1 MNPPQKTAQELLNMA
16 SDILVIDDEADIR
29 DLVSGILEDD
39 GHQVRTARDS
49 DEALEALRRRS
60 PALVVLDIWLQGSRI
75 DGLDLLA
82 MLKEIDGDLPVVVI
96 SGHGTIETAVAAIRK
111 GAYDFVEKP
120 FTADRLLL
128 VVQRALEATRLKRE
142 NTALKARSSVSD
154 ELIGSSASMGA
165 LRASIDRV
173 AQTNSRVL
181 ISGPAGSGKELIAR
195 LLHER
200 SPRAIGA
207 FVAINA
213 ASIAPDRME
222 SEIFGEEGPDGRPK
236 KIGVF
241 EQAHGGTLFLDEV
254 GDMPPETQSKILRV
268 LVDQRFKRVG
278 GSTDVQVNV
287 RVVSS
292 SSRDLRGDIEEG
304 RFREDLFH
312 RLNVVPLRAPSLAE
326 RREDIPDLAGY
337 FVGRLAGMSGV
348 PARHIAEDALAALQ
362 AADWPGNVRQLR
374 NVIER
379 ILILATGDAAV
390 PVTVDSLPP
399 EAWPSA
405 GFSKHDGL
413 QEVIGLP
420 LRDARER
427 FEREYLNVQITR
439 FGGNISRTAAF
450 IGMERSAL
458 HRKLKSLG
466 VEAPGRNGHE
476 TAE

>member
-1 MNPPQKTAQELLNMA
+1 MA

-29 DLVSGILEDD
+29 DNIAGILEDD
-39 GHQVRTARDS
+39 GHAVRTARDG
-49 DEALEALRRRS
+49 DEALEAVRRRS
-60 PALVVLDIWLQGSRI
+60 PSLVILDIWLQGSRI
-75 DGLDLLA
+75 DGLDLLS
-82 MLKEIDGDLPVVVI
+82 LFKEIDPDMPVIVI

-111 GAYDFVEKP
+111 GAYDFIEKP
-120 FTADRLLL
+120 FTADRMLV
-128 VVQRALEATRLKRE
+128 VVQRALETARLKRE
-142 NTALKARSSVSD
+142 NAALKMRGGGMD
-154 ELIGSSASMGA
+154 ELVGNSAAMVQ
-165 LRASIDRV
+165 LRAAVERV

-181 ISGPAGSGKELIAR
+181 IAGPAGSGKELIAR
-195 LLHER
+195 LLHES
-200 SPRAIGA
+200 SPRGMGP

-213 ASIAPDRME
+213 ASIAPERME
-222 SEIFGEEGPDGRPK
+222 TEIFGEDGPDGRPR

-241 EQAHGGTLFLDEV
+241 EQAHNGTLFLDEV
-254 GDMPPETQSKILRV
+254 GDMPIETQSKILRV
-268 LVDQRFKRVG
+268 LVDQRFRRLN
-278 GSTDVQVNV
+278 GSADVQVNV

-292 SSRDLRGDIEEG
+292 TSRDLRFDIEHS

-312 RLNVVPLRAPSLAE
+312 RLNVVPLRVPSLAE
-326 RREDIPDLAGY
+326 RREDIPDLAAY
-337 FVGRLAGMSGV
+337 FVARLVGGSGL
-348 PARHIAEDALAALQ
+348 AQREIGEDAMAALQ

-379 ILILATGDAAV
+379 ILILAGGDPST
-390 PVTVDSLPP
+390 PVTVDALPP

-413 QEVIGLP
+413 QEVIGMP

-466 VEAPGRNGHE
+466 VDSPGRAGGDLGDLE
-476 TAE
+476 

>member
-1 MNPPQKTAQELLNMA
+1 MAQ
-16 SDILVIDDEADIR
+16 DILIIDDEADIR
-29 DLVSGILEDD
+29 DLLSGILEDD
-39 GHQVRTARDS
+39 GHHVRAARDS
-49 DEALEALRRRS
+49 DEALDAFKRRTPS
-60 PALVVLDIWLQGSRI
+60 LVVLDVWLQGSRI
-75 DGLDLLA
+75 DGLELLA
-82 MLKEIDGDLPVVVI
+82 LFKEIDADMPVVVI

-111 GAYDFVEKP
+111 GAYDFIEKP

-142 NTALKARSSVSD
+142 NAELRQRSSASD
-154 ELIGSSASMGA
+154 LLIGSSPVMAA
-165 LRASIDRV
+165 LRSAIERV

-200 SPRAIGA
+200 SPRANGP

-222 SEIFGEEGPDGRPK
+222 SEIFGEEGPDGRPR

-241 EQAHGGTLFLDEV
+241 EQAHVGTLFLDEV

-268 LVDQRFKRVG
+268 LVDQRFRRLG
-278 GSTDVQVNV
+278 GTTDVQVNV

-292 SSRDLRGDIEEG
+292 SSRDLSGDIEQE
-304 RFREDLFH
+304 RFRQDLYH

-326 RREDIPDLAGY
+326 RREDIPELAGY

-348 PARHIAEDALAALQ
+348 PARQIGEDALAALQ

-379 ILILATGDAAV
+379 ILILATGDLST
-390 PVTVDSLPP
+390 PVTVDALPP
-399 EAWPSA
+399 EAWPQA

-466 VEAPGRNGHE
+466 VEAPGRNGHDVE
-476 TAE
+476 

>member
-1 MNPPQKTAQELLNMA
+1 MSA
-16 SDILVIDDEADIR
+16 DILVIDDEADIR
-29 DLVSGILEDD
+29 ELVAGILEDD
-39 GHQVRTARDS
+39 GHQVRAARDS
-49 DEALEALRRRS
+49 DEALEAVRRRR

-75 DGLDLLA
+75 DGLDLLT
-82 MLKEIDGDLPVVVI
+82 LFKDIDPELPVLVI

-120 FTADRLLL
+120 FTADRLL
-128 VVQRALEATRLKRE
+128 VAVTRALEAARLKRE
-142 NTALKARSSVSD
+142 NAELRARSGASD
-154 ELIGSSASMGA
+154 TLIGSSAVMGA
-165 LRASIDRV
+165 LRTSIERV

-181 ISGPAGSGKELIAR
+181 VSGPAGSGKELVAR
-195 LLHER
+195 LLHGQ
-200 SPRAIGA
+200 SPRESGP

-213 ASIAPDRME
+213 ASIAPERME
-222 SEIFGEEGPDGRPK
+222 SEIFGEDGPDGRPR

-268 LVDQRFKRVG
+268 LVDQRFRRLG
-278 GSTDVQVNV
+278 GAGDVQVNV

-292 SSRDLRGDIEEG
+292 SSRDLRGDIELG

-326 RREDIPDLAGY
+326 RREDIPELAGF
-337 FVGRLAGMSGV
+337 FVGRLAGTSGV
-348 PARHIAEDALAALQ
+348 PARQIGEDALAALQ

-379 ILILATGDAAV
+379 ILILATGDPAT
-390 PVTVDSLPP
+390 PVTVDSLPA
-399 EAWPSA
+399 EAWPTA
-405 GFSKHDGL
+405 TNSKREGMH
-413 QEVIGLP
+413 QAIALP

-427 FEREYLNVQITR
+427 FEREYLNVQIIR

-466 VEAPGRNGHE
+466 VDPPGRAGLE
-476 TAE
+476 GE

>member
-1 MNPPQKTAQELLNMA
+1 MAMA
-16 SDILVIDDEADIR
+16 SDILVVDDEADIR
-29 DLVSGILEDD
+29 ELVSGFLQDE
-39 GHQVRTARDS
+39 GHQIRTARDG
-49 DEALEALRRRS
+49 DEALEAVRRRR
-60 PALVVLDIWLQGSRI
+60 PALVILDIWLQGSRI
-75 DGLDLLA
+75 DGLELLT
-82 MLKEIDGDLPVVVI
+82 LFKEIDADMPVIVI
-96 SGHGTIETAVAAIRK
+96 SGHGTIETAVSAIRK
-111 GAYDFVEKP
+111 GAYDFIEKP
-120 FTADRLLL
+120 FTADRLLV
-128 VVQRALEATRLKRE
+128 VVQRALEAARLKRE
-142 NTALKARSSVSD
+142 NAALRARSSVGD
-154 ELIGSSASMGA
+154 DLIGSSPAMA
-165 LRASIDRV
+165 QLRGSIDRV

-181 ISGPAGSGKELIAR
+181 IAGPAGSGKELVAR

-200 SPRAIGA
+200 SPRAAGPFI
-207 FVAINA
+207 VINA
-213 ASIAPDRME
+213 ASIAPERME

-241 EQAHGGTLFLDEV
+241 EQAHTGTLFLDEV

-268 LVDQRFKRVG
+268 LVDQRFRRLG
-278 GSTDVQVNV
+278 GSADVQVNV

-292 SSRDLRGDIEEG
+292 TSRELRGDIEQG

-326 RREDIPDLAGY
+326 RREDIPELAGY
-337 FVGRLAGMSGV
+337 FVARLAGMSGV
-348 PARHIAEDALAALQ
+348 APRAIGEDALAALQ

-379 ILILATGDAAV
+379 ILILAGGDPNT
-390 PVTVDSLPP
+390 PVTVDALPP

-420 LRDARER
+420 LRDAREK

-466 VEAPGRNGHE
+466 VDAPGRNGHDQE
-476 TAE
+476 

>member
-1 MNPPQKTAQELLNMA
+1 MA
-16 SDILVIDDEADIR
+16 SDILIIDDEADIR
-29 DLVSGILEDD
+29 ELVSGILQDD
-39 GHQVRTARDS
+39 GHQVRAARDG
-49 DEALEALRRRS
+49 DEALAAVRQRR

-75 DGLDLLA
+75 DGLDLLS
-82 MLKEIDGDLPVVVI
+82 MFKEIDPDMPVIVI
-96 SGHGTIETAVAAIRK
+96 SGHGTIETAVSAIRK

-128 VVQRALEATRLKRE
+128 VVQRALEAARLKRE
-142 NTALKARSSVSD
+142 NAALRARSAVSD
-154 ELIGSSASMGA
+154 ELVGSSAVMA
-165 LRASIDRV
+165 QLRGSIERV

-181 ISGPAGSGKELIAR
+181 ITGPAGSGKELVAR

-200 SPRAIGA
+200 SPRAGGP

-213 ASIAPDRME
+213 ASIAPERME
-222 SEIFGEEGPDGRPK
+222 SEIFGEEGPEGRPR

-241 EQAHGGTLFLDEV
+241 EQAHAGTLFLDEV
-254 GDMPPETQSKILRV
+254 GDMPPETQAKILRV
-268 LVDQRFKRVG
+268 LVDQRFRRLG
-278 GSTDVQVNV
+278 GSADVQVNV

-292 SSRDLRGDIEEG
+292 TSRDLRGDIEEG

-326 RREDIPDLAGY
+326 RREDIPELAGY

-348 PARHIAEDALAALQ
+348 SPRQIGEDALAALQ

-379 ILILATGDAAV
+379 ILILAAGDPTT
-390 PVTVDSLPP
+390 PVTVDALPP

-466 VEAPGRNGHE
+466 VDAPGRNGHE
-476 TAE
+476 AE

>member
-1 MNPPQKTAQELLNMA
+1 MS
-16 SDILVIDDEADIR
+16 SDILIIDDEADIR
-29 DLVSGILEDD
+29 EHVSGILEDD
-39 GHQVRTARDS
+39 GHQVRAARDS
-49 DEALEALRRRS
+49 DEALEAIRRRK
-60 PALVVLDIWLQGSRI
+60 PALVVLDIWLQGSRV
-75 DGLDLLA
+75 DGLELLQIF
-82 MLKEIDGDLPVVVI
+82 KETDADLPVIVI

-111 GAYDFVEKP
+111 GAYDFIEKP
-120 FTADRLLL
+120 FNADRLL
-128 VVQRALEATRLKRE
+128 VVVHRALEAARLKRE
-142 NTALKARSSVSD
+142 NTALKARVTD
-154 ELIGSSASMGA
+154 DLIGSSAVMQN

-181 ISGPAGSGKELIAR
+181 ITGPAGSGKELIAK

-200 SPRAIGA
+200 SPREAGP

-222 SEIFGEEGPDGRPK
+222 SEIFGEDGPEGRPR

-268 LVDQRFKRVG
+268 LVEQRFRRLG
-278 GSTDVQVNV
+278 GTNDVQVNV

-292 SSRDLRGDIEEG
+292 TSRDLRGDIEQG

-326 RREDIPDLAGY
+326 RRDDIPELAGY
-337 FVGRLAGMSGV
+337 FVGRLAGQSGV
-348 PARHIAEDALAALQ
+348 NARQIGEDALATLQ

-379 ILILATGDAAV
+379 ILILATGDV
-390 PVTVDSLPP
+390 NTPVTVEALPP
-399 EAWPSA
+399 EAWPSSGIA
-405 GFSKHDGL
+405 KADGL

-466 VEAPGRNGHE
+466 VDAPGRGG
-476 TAE
+476 AEAE

>member
-1 MNPPQKTAQELLNMA
+1 MA
-16 SDILVIDDEADIR
+16 SDIIVIDDEADIR
-29 DLVSGILEDD
+29 ELVSGILLDD
-39 GHQVRTARDS
+39 GHQVRCARDS
-49 DEALEALRRRS
+49 DEALDAMRKRR

-75 DGLDLLA
+75 DGLDLLT
-82 MLKEIDGDLPVVVI
+82 MLKEIDAGMPIVVI
-96 SGHGTIETAVAAIRK
+96 SGHGTIETAVTAIRK
-111 GAYDFVEKP
+111 GAYDFIEKP

-128 VVQRALEATRLKRE
+128 VVQRALETAQLKRE
-142 NTALKARSSVSD
+142 NTALKARSTAGD
-154 ELIGSSASMGA
+154 ELIGASAVMA
-165 LRASIDRV
+165 NLRSAIDRV

-181 ISGPAGSGKELIAR
+181 ITGPAGSGKELVAR

-200 SPRAIGA
+200 SPRRAGP

-222 SEIFGEEGPDGRPK
+222 SEIFGEEGPDGRPC

-241 EQAHGGTLFLDEV
+241 EQAHAGTLFLDEV
-254 GDMPPETQSKILRV
+254 GDMPLQTQSKILRV
-268 LVDQRFKRVG
+268 LVEQRFRRLG
-278 GSTDVQVNV
+278 GSGDVQVNV
-287 RVVSS
+287 RVASS
-292 SSRDLRGDIEEG
+292 TSRDLRGDIDNG

-326 RREDIPDLAGY
+326 RREDIPELAGY

-348 PARHIAEDALAALQ
+348 NARQIGEDALAALQ
-362 AADWPGNVRQLR
+362 SADWPGNVRQLR

-379 ILILATGDAAV
+379 ILILAPGDPST

-405 GFSKHDGL
+405 GLSKRDGMHD
-413 QEVIGLP
+413 VIGLP

-439 FGGNISRTAAF
+439 FGGNISRTATF

-466 VEAPGRNGHE
+466 VEAPGRNGHDQE
-476 TAE
+476 

>member
-1 MNPPQKTAQELLNMA
+1 MA
-16 SDILVIDDEADIR
+16 DILIIDDEADIR

-49 DEALEALRRRS
+49 DEALDAVRRRRPS
-60 PALVVLDIWLQGSRI
+60 LVVLDIWLQGSRI
-75 DGLDLLA
+75 DGLELLA
-82 MLKEIDGDLPVVVI
+82 MFKEIDPDLPVIVI

-120 FTADRLLL
+120 FTADRLML
-128 VVQRALEATRLKRE
+128 VVQRALEAARLKRE
-142 NTALKARSSVSD
+142 NTALKARSSASD
-154 ELIGSSASMGA
+154 DLIGSSAVIAA
-165 LRASIDRV
+165 LRSSIDRV

-181 ISGPAGSGKELIAR
+181 IAGPAGSGKELIAR

-200 SPRAIGA
+200 SPRSGGP

-213 ASIAPDRME
+213 ASIAPERME
-222 SEIFGEEGPDGRPK
+222 SEIFGEEGPDQRPR

-254 GDMPPETQSKILRV
+254 GDMPLETQSKILRV
-268 LVDQRFKRVG
+268 LVEQRFRRLDG
-278 GSTDVQVNV
+278 NTDVQVNV

-292 SSRDLRGDIEEG
+292 TSRDLRGDIEQQ

-348 PARHIAEDALAALQ
+348 PARQIGEDALAALQ

-379 ILILATGDAAV
+379 ILILATGDINT

-405 GFSKHDGL
+405 GSKREGM
-413 QEVIGLP
+413 QEVIALP

-466 VEAPGRNGHE
+466 VEAPGRNGQE
-476 TAE
+476 AE

>member
-1 MNPPQKTAQELLNMA
+1 MP
-16 SDILVIDDEADIR
+16 SDILIIDDEADIR
-29 DLVSGILEDD
+29 EHVSGILADD
-39 GHQVRTARDS
+39 GHQVRDARDGE
-49 DEALEALRRRS
+49 EALEAMRHRK
-60 PALVVLDIWLQGSRI
+60 PALVILDIWLQGSRI
-75 DGLDLLA
+75 DGLDLLT
-82 MLKEIDGDLPVVVI
+82 MLKEIDPDLPVIVI

-111 GAYDFVEKP
+111 GAYDFIEKP
-120 FTADRLLL
+120 FTADRLL
-128 VVQRALEATRLKRE
+128 VVTQRAIENARLKRE
-142 NTALKARSSVSD
+142 NASLRARALVGD
-154 ELIGSSASMGA
+154 ELVGSTPVVAQ
-165 LRASIDRV
+165 LRAAIDRV

-200 SPRAIGA
+200 SPRGPGPFI
-207 FVAINA
+207 AINA

-222 SEIFGEEGPDGRPK
+222 SEIFGEEGPDGRPR

-241 EQAHGGTLFLDEV
+241 EQAHAGTLFLDEV
-254 GDMPPETQSKILRV
+254 ADMPLETQSKILRV
-268 LVDQRFKRVG
+268 LVEQRFKRVG
-278 GSTDVQVNV
+278 GAGDVQVNV

-292 SSRDLRGDIEEG
+292 TSRDLRGDIEQG

-326 RREDIPDLAGY
+326 RREDIPELSAY
-337 FVGRLAGMSGV
+337 FVQRLAGMSGV
-348 PARHIAEDALAALQ
+348 SQRTIGQDALATLQ

-379 ILILATGDAAV
+379 ILILATGDPSL
-390 PVTVDSLPP
+390 PVTIDSLPP

-466 VEAPGRNGHE
+466 VDAPGRNGHE
-476 TAE
+476 SE

>member
-1 MNPPQKTAQELLNMA
+1 MMA
-16 SDILVIDDEADIR
+16 PDILIIDDEADIR
-29 DLVSGILEDD
+29 ELVSGILQDAD
-39 GHQVRTARDS
+39 YQVRAARDS
-49 DEALEALRRRS
+49 DEALEAMRRRT
-60 PALVVLDIWLQGSRI
+60 PAAVVLDIWLQGSRI
-75 DGLDLLA
+75 DGLELLA
-82 MLKEIDGDLPVVVI
+82 MFKEIDPDMPVVVI
-96 SGHGTIETAVAAIRK
+96 SGHGTIETAVSAIRK
-111 GAYDFVEKP
+111 GAYDFIEKP
-120 FTADRLLL
+120 FNADRLLL
-128 VVQRALEATRLKRE
+128 VMQRALETARLKRE
-142 NTALKARSSVSD
+142 NSSLKARSSASD
-154 ELIGSSASMGA
+154 DLIGSSAVVA
-165 LRASIDRV
+165 NLRSSIERV

-181 ISGPAGSGKELIAR
+181 ITGPAGAGKELVAR

-200 SPRAIGA
+200 SPRQGGP

-213 ASIAPDRME
+213 ASIAPERME
-222 SEIFGEEGPDGRPK
+222 TEIFGEEGPDGRTR

-268 LVDQRFKRVG
+268 LVDQRFRRLG
-278 GSTDVQVNV
+278 GSADVQVNV

-292 SSRDLRGDIEEG
+292 TSRDLRGDIENS

-326 RREDIPDLAGY
+326 RREDIPELAGY

-348 PARHIAEDALAALQ
+348 SARQIGEDALAALQ

-379 ILILATGDAAV
+379 ILILAPGDPSV

-466 VEAPGRNGHE
+466 VDAPGRG
-476 TAE
+476 AEAE